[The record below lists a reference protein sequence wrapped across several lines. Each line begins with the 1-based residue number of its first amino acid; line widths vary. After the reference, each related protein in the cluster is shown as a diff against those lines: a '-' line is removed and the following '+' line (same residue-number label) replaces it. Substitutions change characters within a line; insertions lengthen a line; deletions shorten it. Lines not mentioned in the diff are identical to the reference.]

1 VPKKSR
7 GKYYMLEK
15 LVILFLVLMQLL
27 IVGCGTLF
35 FITGKEYWFTV
46 LGAFCFFFYILI
58 LSYFYS
64 PVANVLTRAE
74 KSTEEQ

>member
-27 IVGCGTLF
+27 IIGCGALF

-46 LGAFCFFFYILI
+46 LGAFCFFFYVLMIA
-58 LSYFYS
+58 YFYS
-64 PVANVLTRAE
+64 PNALAGTE
-74 KSTEEQ
+74 KCSEKQ